1 MTKTTAVKPKRSRK
15 KKAVDVATTVPQHEV
30 ISSFK
35 GFDQNLQC
43 RGYQFEIGKTYEHEG
58 EVEACKGGFHA
69 CEHPLNVFDYYPP
82 SSSRYA
88 RVVQTGPLSRN
99 GDDTKVASAKITIE
113 AELRL
118 PDLVQEAVKWVFD
131 RAKWVGGSVATGVNE
146 AATAS
151 GTRGAATASGT
162 RGAATASGDQGA
174 ATASGTQGAATA
186 SGTRGT
192 ATASGT
198 QGTATASGYQGTA
211 TASGDQGAATASGT
225 QGAATASGTRGA
237 ATASGTRGAATAS
250 GDQGAAT
257 ASGYQGTATASGYQ
271 GAATAS
277 GKHSVAIATAGG
289 KARADESGAIVL
301 VSRNDGGEII
311 HIRAAKVGGIEGIRP
326 NVWYSLDNNG
336 EFVEVI

>member
-1 MTKTTAVKPKRSRK
+1 MRAVTKTTAVKPKRSRK

-151 GTRGAATASGT
+151 GTRGAATASG
-162 RGAATASGDQGA
+162 
-174 ATASGTQGAATA
+174 
-186 SGTRGT
+186 
-192 ATASGT
+192 
-198 QGTATASGYQGTA
+198 
-211 TASGDQGAATASGT
+211 
-225 QGAATASGTRGA
+225 
-237 ATASGTRGAATAS
+237 
-250 GDQGAAT
+250 DQGAAT